1 MSHTE
6 VVHVEIRQSAGT
18 RSSRKL
24 RAAGRTPVVL
34 YGHGEESVSLSIS
47 TEEIDSL
54 VRHGGHVLELQGA
67 VSGNALVKA
76 VQWDALGMEV
86 LHLDLTRVSAG
97 EMVEATLPIEL
108 RGTAPGS
115 KAGGIVE
122 LVLHEL
128 EIRCPVTS
136 LPEKIQVSVKTLE
149 LGGTIHVS
157 ELSLPEGVT
166 AVTDG
171 SQVVVHCIEAKADE
185 LEAAAE
191 SSEPEVIGRKAAEGE
206 EGESED

>member
-6 VVHVEIRQSAGT
+6 VVHVEVRKAAGT

-34 YGHGEESVSLSIS
+34 YGHGEESVNLSIS
-47 TEEIDSL
+47 TEEIGAL

-76 VQWDALGMEV
+76 VQWDALGHEV
-86 LHLDLTRVSAG
+86 LHLDLTRVSQG
-97 EMVEATLPIEL
+97 ESVEATLPVEL

-115 KAGGIVE
+115 KVGGIVE
-122 LVLHEL
+122 LLLHEL
-128 EIRCPVTS
+128 EIRCPVAS
-136 LPEKIQVSVKTLE
+136 LPEKIQVSVNGLE
-149 LGGTIHVS
+149 LGATIHVS
-157 ELSLPEGVT
+157 ELTLPEGVK

-171 SQVVVHCIEAKADE
+171 HQAVVHCVAPKAEA
-185 LEAAAE
+185 LETVGE
-191 SSEPEVIGRKAAEGE
+191 SSEPEVIGRKAAEGGDGNAE
-206 EGESED
+206 